1 MNNNFKAAAGT
12 GKEAIKKL
20 NKAYGLS
27 ENDAMALLVQA
38 SEVQTTDQIVL
49 ESINETKKGES
60 TPTKLNT
67 INDEV
72 HLSRNAPPDS
82 YMS

>member
-1 MNNNFKAAAGT
+1 MNQKSKQPNTKEEAAETISKAT
-12 GKEAIKKL
+12 
-20 NKAYGLS
+20 GLS
-27 ENDAMALLVQA
+27 QNDAMALLTQA

>member
-38 SEVQTTDQIVL
+38 SEVPTTDIL
-49 ESINETKKGES
+49 AIIALNETKKGES
-60 TPTKLNT
+60 SPTELNQV
-67 INDEV
+67 NDEV
-72 HLSRNAPPDS
+72 HLSRNGPPDS
-82 YMS
+82 YNS